1 MAVMYQEK
9 KRWNVDK
16 ELENLLVIYICSFVM
31 ILMIKHMISFF
42 ETEFV
47 GYLLMIAS
55 LLVLFMLLQCFG
67 GSILLKRL

>member
-1 MAVMYQEK
+1 M
-9 KRWNVDK
+9 DK

-67 GSILLKRL
+67 

>member
-1 MAVMYQEK
+1 M
-9 KRWNVDK
+9 DK

-31 ILMIKHMISFF
+31 ILMIKHMIYSFF

-67 GSILLKRL
+67 

>member
-1 MAVMYQEK
+1 M
-9 KRWNVDK
+9 DK

-31 ILMIKHMISFF
+31 ILMIKHMRYSFF

-55 LLVLFMLLQCFG
+55 LLVLFMLLQCLG
-67 GSILLKRL
+67 GSILLKLL